1 MKKGKAS
8 VPYDPLVVNDLRQD
22 PALAAEYLRAAMEDE
37 EEPAALLIALRHIA
51 EAYGFQAVAQ
61 NAGLNRESLYRALSP
76 KGNPTLKTMNAVL
89 KAVGVKLSVEP
100 LATRHVAQ

>member
-1 MKKGKAS
+1 MKKNKAS
-8 VPYDPLVVNDLRQD
+8 VPYDDLVVRDLRQN
-22 PALAAEYLRAAMEDE
+22 PALAAEYIKAAMENV

-51 EAYGFQAVAQ
+51 EAYGIQTVAV

-100 LATRHVAQ
+100 LVSTRAPQ